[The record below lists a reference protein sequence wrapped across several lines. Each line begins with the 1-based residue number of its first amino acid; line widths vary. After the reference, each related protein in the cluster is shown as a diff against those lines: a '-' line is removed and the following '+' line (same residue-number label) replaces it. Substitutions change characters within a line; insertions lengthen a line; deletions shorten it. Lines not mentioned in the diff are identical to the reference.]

1 MEGMGSMPPGY
12 ASMGMSQGNK
22 NLNPRLPDWYT
33 QKWRS
38 VAQPQPHTPYGPT
51 IPGRKLK
58 VRGRAV
64 LDANPYRSALKA
76 LQRGTNRPIALI
88 GGEVGKHGASRE
100 SRQDKRKAQDDHEIA
115 QLRKGWLQAQA
126 ALAGGQQVPIP
137 RGIEGD
143 GVEGNVGKKGKPGPQ
158 GLSALNYSRHNFEPS
173 NEVPFRTIDGKLTS
187 HKFGPGG
194 YRRTG

>member
-1 MEGMGSMPPGY
+1 MEGMGPMPPGY
-12 ASMGMSQGNK
+12 ASMGMAQGGRNSQ
-22 NLNPRLPDWYT
+22 PRLPKWYT
-33 QKWRS
+33 QKWRAL
-38 VAQPQPHTPYGPT
+38 AQPQPHTPYGPT

-88 GGEVGKHGASRE
+88 GGEVRGHGASRE
-100 SRQDKRKAQDDHEIA
+100 SRQDKRAAQDRHEVA
-115 QLRKGWLQAQA
+115 QLRKANFRANA
-126 ALAGGQQVPIP
+126 AILAGQQVAPP

-158 GLSALNYSRHNFEPS
+158 GLSALNYSRHNFEPF
-173 NEVPFRTIDGKLTS
+173 NE
-187 HKFGPGG
+187 FGPGG